1 VQHASVHEHLIPEV
15 NHGRDELVNVKM
27 LWFGFI
33 KDKQVYASRYFGP
46 KDLLMADALPG
57 VTMLYQPFEAETERE
72 AFLYLIRRQ
81 ETT

>member
-1 VQHASVHEHLIPEV
+1 M
-15 NHGRDELVNVKM
+15 KT

-57 VTMLYQPFEAETERE
+57 VTVLYQPFEAETERA
-72 AFLYLIRRQ
+72 AFLYLARKQ
-81 ETT
+81 ETN